1 MMSPEEEKI
10 IFHSEDIDFSLPNA
24 TLVFDWIKKSIQ
36 SEDKDLQQLNF
47 IFCSDKYLH
56 QINVEYL
63 NHDTYTDVITF
74 PYAEGKNIEGD
85 IFISIDRIRE
95 NAEQFK
101 VSFEDELHRVM
112 IHGTLHLMGYFDK
125 TPEEKTLM
133 TKKENEYLNL
143 FLELKK

>member
-1 MMSPEEEKI
+1 MMPPEEEKI
-10 IFHSEDIDFSLPNA
+10 NSYAEDIDFSLPNSS
-24 TLVFDWIKKSIQ
+24 LVFDWIKKSIQ
-36 SEDKDLQQLNF
+36 SEDKELQQLNF

-63 NHDTYTDVITF
+63 NHDTLTDVITF
-74 PYAEGKNIEGD
+74 PYAEGQNIEGD
-85 IFISIDRIRE
+85 IFISIDRIQE
-95 NAEQFK
+95 NAQQFK

-133 TKKENEYLNL
+133 TQKENEYLQL

>member
-10 IFHSEDIDFSLPNA
+10 NSYSEDIDFILPNSS
-24 TLVFDWIKKSIQ
+24 LVFDWIKKSIQ
-36 SEDKDLQQLNF
+36 SEDKKLQQLNF

-74 PYAEGKNIEGD
+74 PYAEGENIEGD
-85 IFISIDRIRE
+85 IFISIDRIKE

-101 VSFEDELHRVM
+101 VSFQDELHRVM

-125 TPEEKTLM
+125 THEDKILM
-133 TKKENEYLNL
+133 TQKENEYLQL
-143 FLELKK
+143 FLEL

>member
-1 MMSPEEEKI
+1 MSKKEEEI
-10 IFHSEDIDFSLPNA
+10 NFYSEDIDFSLSKSS
-24 TLVFDWIKKSIQ
+24 LVSNWIKQSIQ
-36 SEDKDLQQLNF
+36 KENKNLNQLNF

-85 IFISIDRIRE
+85 IFISIERIKE
-95 NAEQFK
+95 NAKQFE
-101 VSFEDELHRVM
+101 VSFDTELHRVM

-125 TPEEKTLM
+125 IPEDKKLM
-133 TKKENEYLNL
+133 TEKENEFLQF
-143 FLELKK
+143 FLELKT